1 MKETLQKMEKLLTPQ
16 IQDFLRLSGKLAN
29 SNGQRAY
36 CVGGFVRSMLLGID
50 NFDIDITIEGDG
62 LLFARRLAEKLKG
75 SLTLHKQFA
84 TATVLAKHFKIDVAT
99 AREEIYK
106 YPAAYPKVFF
116 STIRKDLK
124 RRDFTIN
131 AMAISLNSRGFG
143 KLLDFFNGAD
153 DLRKKSIKV
162 LHDKSFIDDPTRIF
176 RAVRFEQ
183 RLNFTISKNTQR
195 LIKDAV
201 AIGLLDKIGKNRL
214 KKEIDLIKREKAPK
228 KVFKRLKQLLGENNV
243 SNG

>member
-1 MKETLQKMEKLLTPQ
+1 MEKTLTKMEKLLSPQ
-16 IQDFLRLSGKLAN
+16 IQDLLKLSGKLAN

-36 CVGGFVRSMLLGID
+36 CVGGFVRSLLLGLD
-50 NFDIDITIEGDG
+50 KFDIDITIEGDG
-62 LLFARRLAEKLKG
+62 LLFAKRLASKLKG

-84 TATVLAKHFKIDVAT
+84 TATVLSKHYKIDVAT

-106 YPAAYPKVFF
+106 HPAAYPKVSF
-116 STIRKDLK
+116 STIRKDLR

-131 AMAISLNSRGFG
+131 AMAVSLNSRGLGRFI
-143 KLLDFFNGAD
+143 DFFDGEN

-183 RLNFTISKNTQR
+183 RLNFAISKHTQR
-195 LIKDAV
+195 LIKDAI
-201 AIGLLDKIGKNRL
+201 AIGLLDKISKNRL
-214 KKEIDLIKREKAPK
+214 KKERDLIEREKAPK
-228 KVFKRLKQLLGENNV
+228 KVFKRLKQFLGEKNV
-243 SNG
+243 SYG